1 MDNKIFSQSLYKE
14 KKGIIMTEH
23 PLFMVLLT
31 LITFVIS
38 EKIFTKLGKF
48 PLLNP
53 VLVTIIII
61 ISLINLFDI
70 PYSQYKEGTQ
80 VFNYLIAPAIIALA
94 VPLYQ
99 NIKEVKSSLPLV
111 LFTTLISGIGI
122 FTSVLLLGLIF
133 GLPDAMIEA
142 LTTKSITLPIAL
154 EIAKLTGGSFS
165 LVVIGVFSTGLPGVI
180 IVPIIL
186 KFLKVEDEALQ
197 GLVLGITS
205 HAFGIVRALA
215 ISPIA
220 AAFATMGMV
229 IMGCFAVVAVPII
242 LNIAGF

>member
-1 MDNKIFSQSLYKE
+1 
-14 KKGIIMTEH
+14 MTEH

-99 NIKEVKSSLPLV
+99 NIKIRVML
-111 LFTTLISGIGI
+111 
-122 FTSVLLLGLIF
+122 
-133 GLPDAMIEA
+133 
-142 LTTKSITLPIAL
+142 
-154 EIAKLTGGSFS
+154 
-165 LVVIGVFSTGLPGVI
+165 
-180 IVPIIL
+180 
-186 KFLKVEDEALQ
+186 
-197 GLVLGITS
+197 
-205 HAFGIVRALA
+205 
-215 ISPIA
+215 
-220 AAFATMGMV
+220 
-229 IMGCFAVVAVPII
+229 
-242 LNIAGF
+242 